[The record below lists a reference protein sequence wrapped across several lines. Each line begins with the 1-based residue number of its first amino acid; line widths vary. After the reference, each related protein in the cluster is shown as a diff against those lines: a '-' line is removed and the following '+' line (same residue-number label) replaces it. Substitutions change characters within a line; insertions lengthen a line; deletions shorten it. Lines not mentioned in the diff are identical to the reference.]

1 MIGSSLVKKIILKP
15 GREKSL
21 LQRHPWVF
29 SGAVEKVIGNPEIG
43 ETVAVCDSAGHFLGW
58 GAYSPSSQIRV
69 RVWSLDEEEKISA
82 EFFYN
87 RIQTALWIR
96 EKSVLLRDTNAYR
109 LVHAESDGLPGL
121 IVDRYSDWLVVQFL
135 SAGANYWKK
144 EIVSVLS
151 ELGVSGIYE
160 RSDVEVRRLEGLS
173 ETRGGLWGKEPPSII
188 RVKENGFQFA
198 IDIQTGQKT
207 GFYLDQRVN
216 RERLQEYCQGKDV
229 LNCFCYTGGFTVY
242 ALAGGANSVL
252 SIDSSDGALALA
264 DENVKLNQLPEERN
278 RWLEADVF
286 LALRKFRD
294 EGRSFD
300 LIVLDPPKFASTAA
314 QAQRA
319 ARGYKDINLLAI
331 KLLKPG
337 GILFT
342 FSCSGGITPELFQK
356 IVAGAAIDAR
366 ADVQILERLYQSP
379 DHPVLLTF
387 PEGEY
392 LKGLVCIKR
401 PTDH

>member
-1 MIGSSLVKKIILKP
+1 MKKVILKP

-29 SGAVEKVIGNPEIG
+29 SGAIDKIIGNPGMG
-43 ETVAVCDSAGHFLGW
+43 ETVVVCDSHGGFLGW
-58 GAYSPSSQIRV
+58 GAYSPASQIRV
-69 RVWSLDEEEKISA
+69 RIWSFDEEEKVSG

-87 RIQTALWIR
+87 RIISALLVR
-96 EKSVLLRDTNAYR
+96 KGSFHSHNTDAYR
-109 LVHAESDGLPGL
+109 LAHAESDGLPGL
-121 IVDRYSDWLVVQFL
+121 VIDRYADWLVVQFL
-135 SAGANYWKK
+135 SAGADYWKK
-144 EIVSVLS
+144 EIVSILS
-151 ELGVSGIYE
+151 ELGVKGIYE
-160 RSDVEVRRLEGLS
+160 RSDVDVRRLEGLN
-173 ETRGGLWGKEPPSII
+173 ETRGVLWGEEPPSKVL
-188 RVKENGFQFA
+188 VKENGFQFA
-198 IDIQTGQKT
+198 VDIRTGQKT

-216 RERLQEYCQGKDV
+216 REKVREYCQGKDV

-242 ALAGGANSVL
+242 ALAGGANSVV
-252 SIDSSDGALALA
+252 SIDSSDVALTLA
-264 DENVKLNQLPEERN
+264 DENVKLNQLPGERN
-278 RWLEADVF
+278 GWVEADVF
-286 LALRKFRD
+286 LALRRFRD

-342 FSCSGGITPELFQK
+342 FSCSGGITAELFQK

-366 ADVQILERLYQSP
+366 ADALILERLHQSP

-401 PTDH
+401 PTDR